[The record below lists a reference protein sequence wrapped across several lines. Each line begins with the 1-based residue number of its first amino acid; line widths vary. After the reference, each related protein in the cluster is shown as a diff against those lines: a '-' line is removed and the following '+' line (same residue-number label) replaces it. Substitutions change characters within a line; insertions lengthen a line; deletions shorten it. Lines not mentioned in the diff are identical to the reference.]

1 MRGLDKF
8 REYMSGFR
16 SHYVV
21 IGGVATVLTLQD
33 KGLPARATKDVDM
46 IIICQPES
54 KFYMRR
60 FWEFIKA
67 GGYKLWKPD
76 DEEGTHPCFYRFIKP
91 DNKEFPVQ
99 VELFSKVPEY
109 VEVPEDVHIVHIPME
124 GYTSSFSAIIMD
136 EAYYDFAVG
145 HSEIVGDIRILKP
158 EALIVLKSVAF
169 LENLRRKERG
179 ESVDQKDIDKHKK
192 DVYRLAYVF
201 DGSER
206 FEVNDTIKER
216 LRDFIN
222 EVEKSPIDGKN
233 MMREYGIPAMLMPD
247 FFELLRSIFSLA
259 KGLES

>member
-1 MRGLDKF
+1 MQGLDKF

-21 IGGVATVLTLQD
+21 IGGVATVLTLED
-33 KGLPARATKDVDM
+33 RGLPARATKDVDM

-54 KFYMRR
+54 KFYMKR
-60 FWEFIKA
+60 FWEFVKA

-76 DEEGTHPCFYRFIKP
+76 DKEDTHPCFYRFIKP
-91 DNKEFPVQ
+91 DNREFPIQ

-124 GYTSSFSAIIMD
+124 GYASSFSAIIMD
-136 EAYYDFAVG
+136 EAYYDFAVT

-158 EALIVLKSVAF
+158 EALIVLKAVAF
-169 LENLRRKERG
+169 LENQRLKEKG
-179 ESVDQKDIDKHKK
+179 DPVDQKDIDKHKK

-201 DGSER
+201 NGSER

-216 LRDFIN
+216 LRAFVS
-222 EVEKSPIDGKN
+222 EVEKNPIDGKN
-233 MMREYGIPAMLMPD
+233 MMRGQGIPAMSMKD
-247 FFELLRSIFSLA
+247 FTGLLRDIFGLA
-259 KGLES
+259 

>member
-1 MRGLDKF
+1 
-8 REYMSGFR
+8 MSGFR

-21 IGGVATVLTLQD
+21 IGGLATVLTLED
-33 KGLPARATKDVDM
+33 RGLPARATKDVDM

-54 KFYMRR
+54 KFYMKR

-76 DEEGTHPCFYRFIKP
+76 DEKDSHPCFYRFIKP
-91 DNKEFPVQ
+91 ENKEFPLQ

-136 EAYYDFAVG
+136 DAYYDFAVS

-158 EALIVLKSVAF
+158 EALIVLKAVAY
-169 LENLRRKERG
+169 LENLRRKEEGG
-179 ESVDQKDIDKHKK
+179 EVDQKDIDKHKK
-192 DVYRLAYVF
+192 DIYRLAYVF

-216 LRDFIN
+216 LRAFVAA
-222 EVEKSPIDGKN
+222 VENSPVDGKN
-233 MMREYGIPAMLMPD
+233 MMRGQGVAVMGMPE
-247 FFELLRSIFSLA
+247 FTELIKVIF
-259 KGLES
+259 GL

>member
-1 MRGLDKF
+1 MQGLDKF

-21 IGGVATVLTLQD
+21 IGGVATVLTLED
-33 KGLPARATKDVDM
+33 RGLPARATKDVDM

-54 KFYMRR
+54 KFYMKR
-60 FWEFIKA
+60 FWEFVKA

-76 DEEGTHPCFYRFIKP
+76 DKEDTHPCFYRFIKP
-91 DNKEFPVQ
+91 DNREFPIQ

-136 EAYYDFAVG
+136 EAYYDFAVT

-158 EALIVLKSVAF
+158 EALIVLKAVAF
-169 LENLRRKERG
+169 LENQRLKEKG
-179 ESVDQKDIDKHKK
+179 DPVDQKDIDKHKK

-201 DGSER
+201 NGSER

-216 LRDFIN
+216 LRAFVS
-222 EVEKSPIDGKN
+222 EVEKNPIDGKN
-233 MMREYGIPAMLMPD
+233 MMRGQGIPAMSMKD
-247 FFELLRSIFSLA
+247 FTGLLRDIFGLA
-259 KGLES
+259 

>member
-1 MRGLDKF
+1 MQGLEKF
-8 REYMSGFR
+8 KEYMSGFR

-21 IGGVATVLTLQD
+21 IGGLATVLTLED
-33 KGLPARATKDVDM
+33 RNLPARATKDVDM
-46 IIICQPES
+46 IIICQPEA
-54 KFYMRR
+54 KQYMKR

-76 DEEGTHPCFYRFIKP
+76 DEEDSHPCFYRFVKP
-91 DNKEFPVQ
+91 EDRAFPAQ
-99 VELFSKVPEY
+99 IELFSKVPEY

-136 EAYYDFAVG
+136 EAYYDFAIE

-158 EALIVLKSVAF
+158 EALIVLKAVAYN
-169 LENLRRKERG
+169 ENLRRKETG
-179 ESVDQKDIDKHKK
+179 ANVDQRDIDKHKK

-206 FEVNDTIKER
+206 FEVNETIKAQMR
-216 LRDFIN
+216 AFIS

-233 MMREYGIPAMLMPD
+233 MFRGKGIPAMGMKE
-247 FFELLRSIFSLA
+247 FTELIRGMF
-259 KGLES
+259 GV

>member
-1 MRGLDKF
+1 
-8 REYMSGFR
+8 MSGFR

-21 IGGVATVLTLQD
+21 IGGVATVLTLED
-33 KGLPARATKDVDM
+33 RGLPARATKDVDM

-54 KFYMRR
+54 KFYMKR
-60 FWEFIKA
+60 FWEFVKA

-76 DEEGTHPCFYRFIKP
+76 DKEDTHPCFYRFIKP
-91 DNKEFPVQ
+91 DNREFPIQ

-136 EAYYDFAVG
+136 EAYYDFAVT

-158 EALIVLKSVAF
+158 EALIVLKAVAF
-169 LENLRRKERG
+169 LENQRLKEKG
-179 ESVDQKDIDKHKK
+179 APVDQKDIDKHKK

-201 DGSER
+201 NGSER

-216 LRDFIN
+216 LRAFVS
-222 EVEKSPIDGKN
+222 EVEKNPIDGKN
-233 MMREYGIPAMLMPD
+233 MMRGQGIPAMSMKD
-247 FFELLRSIFSLA
+247 FTGLLRDIFGLA
-259 KGLES
+259 

>member
-1 MRGLDKF
+1 MQGLDKF

-21 IGGVATVLTLQD
+21 IGGVATVLTLED
-33 KGLPARATKDVDM
+33 RGLPARATKDVDM

-54 KFYMRR
+54 KFYMKR
-60 FWEFIKA
+60 FWEFVKA

-76 DEEGTHPCFYRFIKP
+76 DKEDTHPCFYRFIKP
-91 DNKEFPVQ
+91 DNREFPIQ

-136 EAYYDFAVG
+136 EAYYDFAVT

-158 EALIVLKSVAF
+158 EALIVLKAVAF
-169 LENLRRKERG
+169 LENQRLKEKG
-179 ESVDQKDIDKHKK
+179 DPVDQKDIDKHKK

-201 DGSER
+201 NGSER

-216 LRDFIN
+216 LRAFVS
-222 EVEKSPIDGKN
+222 EVEKNPIDGKN
-233 MMREYGIPAMLMPD
+233 MKRGQGIPAMSMKD
-247 FFELLRSIFSLA
+247 FTGLLRDIFGLA
-259 KGLES
+259 

>member
-1 MRGLDKF
+1 
-8 REYMSGFR
+8 MSGFR

-21 IGGVATVLTLQD
+21 IGGLAMVLTLED
-33 KGLPARATKDVDM
+33 RGLPARATKDVDM

-76 DEEGTHPCFYRFIKP
+76 NEEDTHPCFYRFVKP
-91 DNKEFPVQ
+91 DSREFPLQ
-99 VELFSKVPEY
+99 VDLFSKVPEY
-109 VEVPEDVHIVHIPME
+109 VEVPEGVHIVHIPME

-136 EAYYDFAVG
+136 DAYYDFAVE

-158 EALIVLKSVAF
+158 EALVVLKAVAY
-169 LENLRRKERG
+169 LENLRRKQQG
-179 ESVDQKDIDKHKK
+179 GDVDQKDIDKHKK
-192 DVYRLAYVF
+192 DIYRLAYVF

-216 LRDFIN
+216 LRAFVS
-222 EVEKSPIDGKN
+222 EVANSPIDGKN
-233 MMREYGIPAMLMPD
+233 MMRGQGIPAMGMAE
-247 FFELLRSIFSLA
+247 FTALLGDVF
-259 KGLES
+259 GL

>member
-1 MRGLDKF
+1 MQGLDKF

-21 IGGVATVLTLQD
+21 IGGVATVLTLED
-33 KGLPARATKDVDM
+33 RGLPARATKDVDM

-54 KFYMRR
+54 KFYMKR
-60 FWEFIKA
+60 FWEFVKA

-76 DEEGTHPCFYRFIKP
+76 DKEDTHPCFYRFIKP
-91 DNKEFPVQ
+91 DNREFPIQ

-136 EAYYDFAVG
+136 EAYYDFAVT

-158 EALIVLKSVAF
+158 EALIVLKAVAF
-169 LENLRRKERG
+169 LENQRLKEKG
-179 ESVDQKDIDKHKK
+179 DPVDQKDIDKHKK

-201 DGSER
+201 NGSGR

-216 LRDFIN
+216 LRAFVS
-222 EVEKSPIDGKN
+222 EVEKNPIDGKN
-233 MMREYGIPAMLMPD
+233 MMRGQGIPAMSMKD
-247 FFELLRSIFSLA
+247 FTGLLRDIFGLA
-259 KGLES
+259 

>member
-1 MRGLDKF
+1 MQGLDKF

-21 IGGVATVLTLQD
+21 IGGLATVLTLED
-33 KGLPARATKDVDM
+33 RGLPARATKDVDM

-54 KFYMRR
+54 KFYMKR

-76 DEEGTHPCFYRFIKP
+76 NEEGTHPCFYRFIKP
-91 DNKEFPVQ
+91 DDKAFPLQ

-136 EAYYDFAVG
+136 DAYYDFAVS
-145 HSEIVGDIRILKP
+145 HSDIVGDIRILKP
-158 EALIVLKSVAF
+158 EALIVLKAVAF
-169 LENLRRKERG
+169 LENQRLKEQG
-179 ESVDQKDIDKHKK
+179 DPVDQKDIDKHKK
-192 DVYRLAYVF
+192 DIYRLAYVF

-216 LRDFIN
+216 LRAFVS

-233 MMREYGIPAMLMPD
+233 MMRGQGIPAMGMAE
-247 FFELLRSIFSLA
+247 FTELISNMF
-259 KGLES
+259 GL

>member
-1 MRGLDKF
+1 MHGLEKF
-8 REYMSGFR
+8 KEYMSGFR

-21 IGGVATVLTLQD
+21 IGGLATVLTLED
-33 KGLPARATKDVDM
+33 RNLPARATKDVDL
-46 IIICQPES
+46 IIICQPET
-54 KFYMRR
+54 KQYMKR

-76 DEEGTHPCFYRFIKP
+76 GEEDSHPCFYRFVKP
-91 DNKEFPVQ
+91 EDRAFPAQ
-99 VELFSKVPEY
+99 IELFSKVPEY

-136 EAYYDFAVG
+136 EAYYDFAIS

-158 EALIVLKSVAF
+158 EALIVLKAVAYN
-169 LENLRRKERG
+169 ENLRRKEAG
-179 ESVDQKDIDKHKK
+179 ANVDQRDIDKHKK

-206 FEVNDTIKER
+206 FEVNETIKAQMR
-216 LRDFIN
+216 TFIS

-233 MMREYGIPAMLMPD
+233 MFRGKGIPAMGMEE
-247 FFELLRSIFSLA
+247 FTELLRGMF
-259 KGLES
+259 GV

>member
-1 MRGLDKF
+1 MQGLDKF

-21 IGGVATVLTLQD
+21 IGGVATVLTLED
-33 KGLPARATKDVDM
+33 RGLPARATKDVDM

-54 KFYMRR
+54 KFYMKR
-60 FWEFIKA
+60 FWEFVKA

-76 DEEGTHPCFYRFIKP
+76 DEEDTHPCFYRFIKP
-91 DNKEFPVQ
+91 DNREFPIQ

-109 VEVPEDVHIVHIPME
+109 VEVPEDLHIVHIPME

-136 EAYYDFAVG
+136 EAYYDFAVT

-158 EALIVLKSVAF
+158 EALIVLKAVAF
-169 LENLRRKERG
+169 LENLRLKEKG
-179 ESVDQKDIDKHKK
+179 DPVDQKDIDKHKK

-201 DGSER
+201 NGSER

-216 LRDFIN
+216 LRAFVS
-222 EVEKSPIDGKN
+222 EVEKNPIDGKN
-233 MMREYGIPAMLMPD
+233 MMRGQGIPAMSMKD
-247 FFELLRSIFSLA
+247 FTGLLRDIFGLA
-259 KGLES
+259 

>member
-1 MRGLDKF
+1 MQGLDKF

-21 IGGVATVLTLQD
+21 IGGVATVLTLED
-33 KGLPARATKDVDM
+33 RGLPARATKDVDM

-54 KFYMRR
+54 KFYMKR
-60 FWEFIKA
+60 FWEFVKA

-76 DEEGTHPCFYRFIKP
+76 DKEDTHPCFYRFVKP
-91 DNKEFPVQ
+91 DNREFPIQ

-136 EAYYDFAVG
+136 EAYYDFAVT

-158 EALIVLKSVAF
+158 EALIVLKAVAF
-169 LENLRRKERG
+169 LENQRLKEKG
-179 ESVDQKDIDKHKK
+179 DPVDQKDIDKHKK

-201 DGSER
+201 NGSER

-216 LRDFIN
+216 LRAFVS
-222 EVEKSPIDGKN
+222 EVEKNPIDGKN
-233 MMREYGIPAMLMPD
+233 MMRGQGIPAMSMKD
-247 FFELLRSIFSLA
+247 FTGLLRDIFGLA
-259 KGLES
+259 

>member
-1 MRGLDKF
+1 MQGLDKF

-21 IGGVATVLTLQD
+21 IGGVATVLTLED
-33 KGLPARATKDVDM
+33 RGLPARATKDVDM

-54 KFYMRR
+54 KFYMKR

-76 DEEGTHPCFYRFIKP
+76 NEEDTYPCFYRFIKP
-91 DNKEFPVQ
+91 DNREFPLQ

-136 EAYYDFAVG
+136 EAYYDFAVT

-158 EALIVLKSVAF
+158 EALIVLKAVAF
-169 LENLRRKERG
+169 LENQRLKEKG
-179 ESVDQKDIDKHKK
+179 DPVDQKDIDKHKK

-201 DGSER
+201 NGSER

-216 LRDFIN
+216 LRAFVS
-222 EVEKSPIDGKN
+222 EVEKNPIDGKN
-233 MMREYGIPAMLMPD
+233 MMRGQGIPAMSMKD
-247 FFELLRSIFSLA
+247 FTGLLRDIFGLA
-259 KGLES
+259 